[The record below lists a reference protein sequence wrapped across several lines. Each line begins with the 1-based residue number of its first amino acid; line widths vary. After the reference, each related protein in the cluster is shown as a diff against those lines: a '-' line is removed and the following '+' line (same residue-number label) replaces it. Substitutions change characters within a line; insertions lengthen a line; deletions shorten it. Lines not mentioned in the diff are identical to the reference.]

1 MSGSVEER
9 MARAVEAFGKD
20 LGGFRTGRASAALVE
35 HITVD
40 HYGAKTPLNQ
50 MAGIS
55 VPENTLLVV
64 QPWDPT
70 AIPAIEK
77 ALNNAQLGMTPAV
90 DGNII
95 RLRVP
100 SMTEERRKDL
110 VKQMGKRTEEAR
122 IEIRNA
128 RRDEQEA
135 IKKLEKS
142 KEIGE
147 DDSRQS
153 RKCHTSTRQSKRSKH
168 HDVGR
173 SVGLSVRPPDGFRM
187 ITQERLG
194 LGS

>member
-1 MSGSVEER
+1 MSGTVEER
-9 MARAVEAFGKD
+9 MGRAVEAFGKD
-20 LGGFRTGRASAALVE
+20 LGGFRTGRASASLVE
-35 HITVD
+35 QITVD

-64 QPWDPT
+64 QPWDPS

-122 IEIRNA
+122 IEIRNV

-147 DDSRQS
+147 DDAHRRLEALQ
-153 RKCHTSTRQSKRSKH
+153 KAT
-168 HDVGR
+168 DVKTAEI
-173 SVGLSVRPPDGFRM
+173 DRM
-187 ITQERLG
+187 ATAKEREVLEG
-194 LGS
+194 

>member
-1 MSGSVEER
+1 
-9 MARAVEAFGKD
+9 
-20 LGGFRTGRASAALVE
+20 E

-77 ALNNAQLGMTPAV
+77 ALNSAQLGMTPAV

-128 RRDEQEA
+128 RRVEQEA
-135 IKKLEKS
+135 IKKLEKA

-147 DDSRQS
+147 DDSRRRLDALQKATDAKIAEIDRMAS
-153 RKCHTSTRQSKRSKH
+153 SK
-168 HDVGR
+168 
-173 SVGLSVRPPDGFRM
+173 
-187 ITQERLG
+187 EREVLEG
-194 LGS
+194 

>member
-1 MSGSVEER
+1 MSGTVEER
-9 MARAVEAFGKD
+9 MGRAVEAFGKD
-20 LGGFRTGRASAALVE
+20 LGGFRTGRASASLVE

-64 QPWDPT
+64 QPWDPS

-110 VKQMGKRTEEAR
+110 VKQMGKRAEEAR
-122 IEIRNA
+122 VEIRNV
-128 RRDEQEA
+128 RRDEQETV
-135 IKKLEKS
+135 KKAEKA

-147 DDSRQS
+147 DDARRQLDTLQ
-153 RKCHTSTRQSKRSKH
+153 KLT
-168 HDVGR
+168 
-173 SVGLSVRPPDGFRM
+173 DGK
-187 ITQERLG
+187 IAEIDKLTAAKEREVLEG
-194 LGS
+194 

>member
-135 IKKLEKS
+135 IKKLDKT

-147 DDSRQS
+147 DDSR
-153 RKCHTSTRQSKRSKH
+153 RQLEALQKATDAKIAEIDRMASSK
-168 HDVGR
+168 
-173 SVGLSVRPPDGFRM
+173 
-187 ITQERLG
+187 EREVLEG
-194 LGS
+194 

>member
-1 MSGSVEER
+1 M
-9 MARAVEAFGKD
+9 
-20 LGGFRTGRASAALVE
+20 
-35 HITVD
+35 D

-55 VPENTLLVV
+55 VPENILLVV

-95 RLRVP
+95 RLRVQ

-147 DDSRQS
+147 DDSR
-153 RKCHTSTRQSKRSKH
+153 RQLEALQKATDAKIAEIDRMASSK
-168 HDVGR
+168 
-173 SVGLSVRPPDGFRM
+173 
-187 ITQERLG
+187 EREVLEG
-194 LGS
+194 

>member
-9 MARAVEAFGKD
+9 MRRAVEAFAKD
-20 LGGFRTGRASAALVE
+20 LGGFRTGRASASLVE

-64 QPWDPT
+64 QPWDPS

-77 ALNNAQLGMTPAV
+77 ALNSAQLGMTPAV

-122 IEIRNA
+122 IEIRSV

-135 IKKLEKS
+135 IKKLEKV

-147 DDSRQS
+147 DDAR
-153 RKCHTSTRQSKRSKH
+153 RKLDALQKATDAKIAEIDRLAAAK
-168 HDVGR
+168 
-173 SVGLSVRPPDGFRM
+173 
-187 ITQERLG
+187 EREVLEG
-194 LGS
+194 

>member
-1 MSGSVEER
+1 MSGTVEER
-9 MARAVEAFGKD
+9 MGRAVEAFGKD
-20 LGGFRTGRASAALVE
+20 LGGFRTGRASASLVE

-40 HYGAKTPLNQ
+40 HYGEKTPLNQ

-64 QPWDPT
+64 QPWDPS

-122 IEIRNA
+122 IEIRSA

-135 IKKLEKS
+135 IKKLEKN

-147 DDSRQS
+147 DDARRRLEALQKATDAKTAEID
-153 RKCHTSTRQSKRSKH
+153 RMAASK
-168 HDVGR
+168 
-173 SVGLSVRPPDGFRM
+173 
-187 ITQERLG
+187 EREVLEG
-194 LGS
+194 

>member
-1 MSGSVEER
+1 MSGNVEER

-20 LGGFRTGRASAALVE
+20 LGGYRTGRASASLVE
-35 HITVD
+35 HIAVD

-135 IKKLEKS
+135 IKKLEKG

-147 DDSRQS
+147 DDARRRLDALQKATDAKIAEID
-153 RKCHTSTRQSKRSKH
+153 RMAASK
-168 HDVGR
+168 
-173 SVGLSVRPPDGFRM
+173 
-187 ITQERLG
+187 EREVLEG
-194 LGS
+194 

>member
-1 MSGSVEER
+1 MSGTVEER
-9 MARAVEAFGKD
+9 MSRAVEAFGKD
-20 LGGFRTGRASAALVE
+20 LGGFRTGRASASLVE

-64 QPWDPT
+64 QPWDPS

-77 ALNNAQLGMTPAV
+77 ALKLGMTPAV

-122 IEIRNA
+122 IEIRSA

-135 IKKLEKS
+135 IKKLEKN

-147 DDSRQS
+147 DDARRRLEALQKATDAKTAEID
-153 RKCHTSTRQSKRSKH
+153 RMAASK
-168 HDVGR
+168 
-173 SVGLSVRPPDGFRM
+173 
-187 ITQERLG
+187 EREVLEG
-194 LGS
+194 

>member
-1 MSGSVEER
+1 MSGTVEER
-9 MARAVEAFGKD
+9 MGRALEAFGKD
-20 LGGFRTGRASAALVE
+20 LGGFRTGRASASLVE

-64 QPWDPT
+64 QPWDPS

-122 IEIRNA
+122 IEIRSA

-135 IKKLEKS
+135 IKKLEKN

-147 DDSRQS
+147 DDAR
-153 RKCHTSTRQSKRSKH
+153 R
-168 HDVGR
+168 
-173 SVGLSVRPPDGFRM
+173 
-187 ITQERLG
+187 RLEA
-194 LGS
+194 LQKATDAKTAEIDRLAAS

>member
-20 LGGFRTGRASAALVE
+20 LGGFRTGRASATLVE

-50 MAGIS
+50 MAGS

-100 SMTEERRKDL
+100 SMTEERRKEL

-147 DDSRQS
+147 DDSR
-153 RKCHTSTRQSKRSKH
+153 RQLEALQKATDSKIAEIDRMASSK
-168 HDVGR
+168 
-173 SVGLSVRPPDGFRM
+173 
-187 ITQERLG
+187 EREVLEG
-194 LGS
+194 

>member
-20 LGGFRTGRASAALVE
+20 LGGFRTGRASAVLVE

-147 DDSRQS
+147 DDSR
-153 RKCHTSTRQSKRSKH
+153 RQLEALQKATDAKIAEIDRMASSK
-168 HDVGR
+168 
-173 SVGLSVRPPDGFRM
+173 
-187 ITQERLG
+187 EREVLEG
-194 LGS
+194 

>member
-122 IEIRNA
+122 IEIRTLAATNKRPSRSSRSQKRLA
-128 RRDEQEA
+128 KMIQGVNLKPCRGRRTRRLQ
-135 IKKLEKS
+135 
-142 KEIGE
+142 
-147 DDSRQS
+147 R
-153 RKCHTSTRQSKRSKH
+153 STAW
-168 HDVGR
+168 
-173 SVGLSVRPPDGFRM
+173 RPPRSARFSKVDRA
-187 ITQERLG
+187 
-194 LGS
+194 

>member
-1 MSGSVEER
+1 MSAGVDER
-9 MARAVEAFGKD
+9 MSRAVEAFGKD
-20 LGGFRTGRASAALVE
+20 LGGFRTGRASASLVE

-100 SMTEERRKDL
+100 SMTEERRRDL

-135 IKKLEKS
+135 IKKLEKG

-147 DDSRQS
+147 DDARRRLEALQKATDAKIAEID
-153 RKCHTSTRQSKRSKH
+153 RMAASK
-168 HDVGR
+168 
-173 SVGLSVRPPDGFRM
+173 
-187 ITQERLG
+187 EREVLEG
-194 LGS
+194 

>member
-1 MSGSVEER
+1 
-9 MARAVEAFGKD
+9 
-20 LGGFRTGRASAALVE
+20 
-35 HITVD
+35 
-40 HYGAKTPLNQ
+40 

-135 IKKLEKS
+135 IKKLEKG

-147 DDSRQS
+147 DDARRRLDALQKATDAKIAEID
-153 RKCHTSTRQSKRSKH
+153 RMAASK
-168 HDVGR
+168 
-173 SVGLSVRPPDGFRM
+173 
-187 ITQERLG
+187 EREVLEG
-194 LGS
+194 